1 MPKDT
6 KDYQRGFIPKR
17 ENVSHER
24 QMAINA
30 PQDFE
35 GREEELSFIQRSY
48 ESGTRVVVLWG
59 IGGIGKTALA
69 RKFISGSQY
78 SCPQEVF
85 FRDDENQ
92 QVTFSQ
98 LLLKINYS
106 SDILEKYV
114 LYKTNKLE
122 EQAEKVLTDYLKG
135 LDDKT
140 ILFVDNLNVLT
151 NEIITQVLNNTN
163 CKILMT
169 TRQFIVTNQKDIA
182 EYEVKQLSEDVAGR
196 IFQKI
201 YGNFENGEKELFK
214 TAVYDDFLGNTSAII
229 LVGKMLKTQDLDLK
243 SYTENKLK
251 SLNDNIF
258 TGEIHEKER
267 PYDTIARNLCE
278 FLNITQA
285 LINSNENEKNIL
297 SVMML
302 LEQFGIQEQ
311 YLCEKLN
318 LKNKNEL
325 ITLER
330 KGLIRRETATN
341 GNVKITMHPMIA
353 LTLELYGIN
362 SKNPKIKKIVVDYLN
377 MGMHN
382 EDFGK
387 DLKTLALFG
396 RIITK
401 FQNEEDKSNSA
412 EGIKNENNTETY
424 EITPPNGDDILDILL
439 DQENKSPIAL
449 GDGNGKVMRFE
460 QVAVV
465 PYNDELYC
473 ILRPMDVIEGIG
485 ADEAVVFLCDTDD
498 NGDTVLKIEQ
508 DDETAIAV
516 FERYYVL
523 LAEANIPDEE

>member
-92 QVTFSQ
+92 QVTF
-98 LLLKINYS
+98 
-106 SDILEKYV
+106 
-114 LYKTNKLE
+114 
-122 EQAEKVLTDYLKG
+122 
-135 LDDKT
+135 
-140 ILFVDNLNVLT
+140 
-151 NEIITQVLNNTN
+151 
-163 CKILMT
+163 
-169 TRQFIVTNQKDIA
+169 
-182 EYEVKQLSEDVAGR
+182 
-196 IFQKI
+196 
-201 YGNFENGEKELFK
+201 
-214 TAVYDDFLGNTSAII
+214 
-229 LVGKMLKTQDLDLK
+229 
-243 SYTENKLK
+243 
-251 SLNDNIF
+251 
-258 TGEIHEKER
+258 
-267 PYDTIARNLCE
+267 
-278 FLNITQA
+278 
-285 LINSNENEKNIL
+285 
-297 SVMML
+297 
-302 LEQFGIQEQ
+302 
-311 YLCEKLN
+311 
-318 LKNKNEL
+318 
-325 ITLER
+325 
-330 KGLIRRETATN
+330 
-341 GNVKITMHPMIA
+341 
-353 LTLELYGIN
+353 
-362 SKNPKIKKIVVDYLN
+362 
-377 MGMHN
+377 
-382 EDFGK
+382 
-387 DLKTLALFG
+387 
-396 RIITK
+396 
-401 FQNEEDKSNSA
+401 
-412 EGIKNENNTETY
+412 
-424 EITPPNGDDILDILL
+424 TPPNGDDILDILL